1 MVLWIL
7 FLKVSLLLFQV
18 NTCRCQL
25 LSKLFDINSAHR
37 KPTRH
42 GRIRP
47 KIPLKLWRPR
57 LRHHITPRHRNST
70 DDLRLLML
78 QPLNLLLT
86 KLLELLKLTL
96 QLSLLVVDSLHT
108 QFRIIP
114 VYLNV
119 FNLLDHLKS
128 LLKFDVL
135 SDRWMFVV
143 IFAEEWFS
151 RQVILVCWL
160 LWRAKP
166 IWCLGWCT
174 ALQLLGHPADH

>member
-1 MVLWIL
+1 
-7 FLKVSLLLFQV
+7 
-18 NTCRCQL
+18 
-25 LSKLFDINSAHR
+25 
-37 KPTRH
+37 
-42 GRIRP
+42 
-47 KIPLKLWRPR
+47 
-57 LRHHITPRHRNST
+57 
-70 DDLRLLML
+70 ML

-96 QLSLLVVDSLHT
+96 QLPLLVVDSLHT

-143 IFAEEWFS
+143 IFAEE
-151 RQVILVCWL
+151 
-160 LWRAKP
+160 
-166 IWCLGWCT
+166 
-174 ALQLLGHPADH
+174 